1 MLLVKIKQKAY
12 LFKVVLPHV
21 ISPFVGH
28 YVRPG
33 LGSMCAARDLADDSA
48 FRIMFDNHSILC
60 ALLLDEDDLKKK
72 VKNSFKIG

>member
-1 MLLVKIKQKAY
+1 MKTKPKVY

-33 LGSMCAARDLADDSA
+33 LGSVCAARDLADHST
-48 FRIMFDNHSILC
+48 FGILFDNHSILC